1 MISLSLRSK
10 RGVALK
16 PFCYLFSRLKP
27 MFALEAVSFT
37 ALGPLLTLNSCFV
50 SLCEGRELA
59 FLITTF
65 LFFFLFFL
73 KLVFD
78 AI

>member
-1 MISLSLRSK
+1 MISLSLRSE

-16 PFCYLFSRLKP
+16 PFCYLFSRLKSV
-27 MFALEAVSFT
+27 FVLEAVSFT

-59 FLITTF
+59 PKRQT
-65 LFFFLFFL
+65 FFFS
-73 KLVFD
+73 
-78 AI
+78 